1 MPNSSKIDQLV
12 AKAVEAQP
20 VTDMHTHV
28 YAPGFGTPVANG
40 SGKSDPAGLL
50 LYGVDELLTYHYLVA
65 EVFRVVPASKLPY
78 EQFWKMSKREQADH
92 IWKNLF
98 LDRTPLSEAGRGVV
112 TTLTKL
118 GLDLDKRSLDAW
130 RKKEAKQKPSAY
142 IDKVMEIAN
151 VNSITMTNPVFDE
164 NERSRWLSDPG
175 KLRDSRFKAVLRI
188 DPMLRDVPAA
198 AKTMSDLGYTMSP
211 DLEGSSIEE
220 GRRFLRDWIDRQE
233 AIYLA
238 VSLPPEFRYPAN
250 KSDPAAWHGHRMLEQ
265 VILPVCEER
274 GLPFA
279 MMTGCTRQ
287 VNPSLGDAG
296 DMGGVSDV
304 MSVVNLCREFPN
316 NRFFCTML
324 ARENQHELAV
334 AARKFGNLMVFG
346 CWWFLNNPI
355 LIEEMTRM
363 RMELLGSSF
372 IPQHS
377 DARILDQLIY
387 KWDHS
392 RRIIGKVLADKY
404 KDLAKAGWDVKKKDI
419 EKDVKL
425 LLKDNFINF
434 LKA

>member
-1 MPNSSKIDQLV
+1 
-12 AKAVEAQP
+12 
-20 VTDMHTHV
+20 
-28 YAPGFGTPVANG
+28 
-40 SGKSDPAGLL
+40 
-50 LYGVDELLTYHYLVA
+50 
-65 EVFRVVPASKLPY
+65 
-78 EQFWKMSKREQADH
+78 
-92 IWKNLF
+92 
-98 LDRTPLSEAGRGVV
+98 
-112 TTLTKL
+112 
-118 GLDLDKRSLDAW
+118 
-130 RKKEAKQKPSAY
+130 
-142 IDKVMEIAN
+142 
-151 VNSITMTNPVFDE
+151 MTNPVFDE

-425 LLKDNFINF
+425 LLQDNFLNF
-434 LKA
+434 LK